1 MTTGRINQVT
11 GTGPAVDDRACAR
24 RVQLPGLL
32 VSCITATNSSGPM
45 ATPVSGATPRFPV
58 PGHVLEG
65 LGSPCVDSA
74 GSQGLQSQCLNPLHA
89 PPIGTGA
96 DPHHLP
102 RAAPP
107 ERVAAQAN
115 RRTGTHGSCF
125 YHMSRWTDGNDT
137 QACR

>member
-58 PGHVLEG
+58 PGHVLER
-65 LGSPCVDSA
+65 LCSPCVDSA
-74 GSQGLQSQCLNPLHA
+74 GSQGLQSQCLNPLHP

-102 RAAPP
+102 RAAPL